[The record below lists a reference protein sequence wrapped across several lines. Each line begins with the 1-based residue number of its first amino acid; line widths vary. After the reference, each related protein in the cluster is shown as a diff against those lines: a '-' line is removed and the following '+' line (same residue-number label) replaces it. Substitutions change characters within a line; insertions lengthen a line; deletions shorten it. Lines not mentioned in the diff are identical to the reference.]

1 MRLHLVDIVAD
12 RIDRGAHRF
21 RRQLRAFA
29 LAQDQLRPVEEKA
42 RRAAFV
48 GLDMRFFVADHSA
61 MRLA

>member
-12 RIDRGAHRF
+12 RIDRGAHRL

-29 LAQDQLRPVEEKA
+29 LAQDQLGPVEEKA
-42 RRAAFV
+42 RRTAF
-48 GLDMRFFVADHSA
+48 GGRDMRFFVAHHSA